1 MTPAEKQRRS
11 EHFETAYRESGLPV
25 TMQRRTM
32 FEAILDRRDHP
43 TADPV
48 FNSDNER
55 NKYYD

>member
-55 NKYYD
+55 NK